1 MASVRIDKGIH
12 AVSFILVFVSS
23 VLLQPLGPSIQ
34 GICKAH
40 GLCIQIFLG
49 PEHFCNLN
57 NSESTT
63 TEKLY
68 RIAYS

>member
-1 MASVRIDKGIH
+1 MRMTSVRIDKGIH

-40 GLCIQIFLG
+40 GLCKDRQGHSCSFIHSG
-49 PEHFCNLN
+49 VC
-57 NSESTT
+57 
-63 TEKLY
+63 
-68 RIAYS
+68 